1 MISPVPKGAADMQAQ
16 RCIETGDEPDKTG
29 HELALLMIPTQLE
42 AIRKIGGFS
51 LKEMAQRLG
60 CSYQSYLFWKD
71 GIAFPHLR
79 SIRRLHTELG
89 VDLNSLIDPDGSIAN
104 DQAAAAAFDDAL
116 GIIEMIK
123 RSRTAKSLTLSPET
137 IKLIAV
143 AIAAAPP
150 SWRDIYR
157 NGLDR
162 VHRLGWTGFHM
173 IGMFEDSQ
181 RELADLIHRGPA
193 TIGDRIRSVRLT
205 TGLSCNIF
213 AQQLNVP
220 QTSYLVWE
228 NGPTEPKL
236 KHVAMLCS
244 QLRLNAN
251 WVIAGTEGNNQS
263 FRPTIDWDACL
274 QQAGVL

>member
-1 MISPVPKGAADMQAQ
+1 MHARRRIEIGA
-16 RCIETGDEPDKTG
+16 EPGQPG
-29 HELALLMIPTQLE
+29 HALALQMFPTQLE
-42 AIRKIGGFS
+42 AIRKVGGFS

-89 VDLNSLIDPDGSIAN
+89 VDLNSLIDPDGSIEN
-104 DQAAAAAFDDAL
+104 GQSAAVASDDAL
-116 GIIEMIK
+116 LIIGMIK
-123 RSRTAKSLTLSPET
+123 SSRTAKSLTLAPDT

-143 AIAAAPP
+143 ASASAPP
-150 SWRDIYR
+150 SWREVYR
-157 NGLDR
+157 SGLDR

-193 TIGDRIRSVRLT
+193 TIGDRIRAVRLT

-213 AQQLNVP
+213 AQQLKVP

-251 WVIAGTEGNNQS
+251 WVIAGTESNNQS
-263 FRPTIDWDACL
+263 FRPTVDWDACL